1 MNIAALA
8 PTAGLIL
15 ASFLSAGAALTLAA
29 WAEGRRARAHD
40 APEGHEDEAA
50 GNDISF
56 LFEGE
61 RLVDAT
67 PAARALLAPPAE
79 GESDLFRLLAA
90 LGPRFPDLES
100 RLARQ
105 TETGSAEALSAD
117 GTAALEISWH
127 EDRLRLRLTDLE
139 TGKVEV
145 GRQYLAALEAEA
157 ETLRSVANA
166 APFLVWRQDESGTV
180 TWANAAYL
188 DLAAKLDP
196 DAPED
201 AWPPPRLFDMP
212 RLPGGETQGQG
223 RRATLMLPGE
233 TQPRWFECHTVPME
247 SGTLF
252 MAVAADRVVKAES
265 SLRDFVHT
273 LTKTFAQL
281 QTGLAIFDRHRR
293 LALFNPAL
301 TDLTGLRPDFLSAR
315 PTLQSFL
322 DQLRERRVI
331 PEPRDYKSWRQKIAR
346 LEAAAANGTYEE
358 TWALATGQTY
368 RISGSPHPDGALALL
383 IDDITS
389 EISLTRRF
397 RAELETGQAVI
408 DSLEEAIAVFA
419 PSGALTLC
427 NAAYRE
433 LWGED
438 PSTVLGEIGINE
450 ATARW
455 NARCLPTPVWGNLR
469 DYIGRFGERAEW
481 TAEVRMKNGQRI
493 ACRFAPIAGGA
504 TLAGFLPDPPLAL
517 PAPGDGR
524 LAEASPA

>member
-8 PTAGLIL
+8 PIAGLIL
-15 ASFLSAGAALTLAA
+15 ASFLSAGAALALAT
-29 WAEGRRARAHD
+29 WLEGRCARPDDVPAND
-40 APEGHEDEAA
+40 EGKDD
-50 GNDISF
+50 GSDVSF

-67 PAARALLAPPAE
+67 PAARALLAPVAE
-79 GESDLFRLLAA
+79 GQSDLFRLLAA

-117 GTAALEISWH
+117 GTAVMEIAWR
-127 EDRLRLRLTDLE
+127 EDRLRLRQADLE

-166 APFLVWRQDESGTV
+166 APFLIWRQDEDGTI
-180 TWANAAYL
+180 TWANTAYL
-188 DLAAKLDP
+188 DLAAQLDP
-196 DAPED
+196 EAPED
-201 AWPPPRLFDMP
+201 TWPPPRLFDMTHP
-212 RLPGGETQGQG
+212 AGNGAQGQG

-233 TQPRWFECHTVPME
+233 TQPRWFECHVVPMG

-265 SLRDFVHT
+265 SLRDFVQT

-315 PTLQSFL
+315 PTLHTFL

-358 TWALATGQTY
+358 TWALASGQTY

-408 DSLEEAIAVFA
+408 DSLDEAIAVFA
-419 PSGALTLC
+419 PSGTLTLC

-433 LWGED
+433 LWGKD
-438 PSTVLGEIGINE
+438 PSTALGEIGINE
-450 ATARW
+450 ATAQW
-455 NARCLPTPVWGNLR
+455 NARCLPTPVWGDLR

-517 PAPGDGR
+517 PAPGDSQ
-524 LAEASPA
+524 LAETSPA